1 MIDPFRLIRSTG
13 IAVLLLALMS
23 AAFAQQPP
31 APPDQVFDRAKLVI
45 DTASGPREFDVELAL
60 TPAQQQRGL
69 MLRKSMGPYEG
80 MLFDFGETRPITM
93 WMANTLIAL
102 DMLFIAA
109 DGTVRHIHANAE
121 PLSTRTIDS
130 GGPAKAVLE
139 INGGAAR
146 MLGIKP
152 GDIVRHQMFNNVK

>member
-1 MIDPFRLIRSTG
+1 MAGNERALEIRR
-13 IAVLLLALMS
+13 AVLGAEH
-23 AAFAQQPP
+23 
-31 APPDQVFDRAKLVI
+31 PDVAVTLNDMAVMLV
-45 DTASGPREFDVELAL
+45 RE
-60 TPAQQQRGL
+60 
-69 MLRKSMGPYEG
+69 
-80 MLFDFGETRPITM
+80 GE
-93 WMANTLIAL
+93 
-102 DMLFIAA
+102 
-109 DGTVRHIHANAE
+109 HANAE

>member
-1 MIDPFRLIRSTG
+1 MIDPIRLIRSTG
-13 IAVLLLALMS
+13 IAALFVALVS
-23 AAFAQQPP
+23 AALAQQPP
-31 APPDQVFDRAKLVI
+31 APPDQVFERSKLVI
-45 DTASGPREFDVELAL
+45 DTAAGAREFDVELAL

-80 MLFDFGETRPITM
+80 MLFDFGDPRPITM

-102 DMLFIAA
+102 DMVFIAP
-109 DGTVRHIHANAE
+109 DGTIRHIHANAE
-121 PLSTRTIDS
+121 PLSTRTIES

-152 GDIVRHQMFNNVK
+152 GDIVRHPMFNNVK